1 MFDTRTLNEFSHAW
15 EVLEVTLNA
24 YCQLTSNENI
34 YDDDND
40 RDMSIEDCRKVI
52 AQLKENNE

>member
-1 MFDTRTLNEFSHAW
+1 MSHRTLTEFSPAW

-24 YCQLTSNENI
+24 YCQLTGNENV

-52 AQLKENNE
+52 AQLKELGD